1 MASHCF
7 ASVYML
13 TSVPQSDRITF
24 QPETHYQLNVTNRT
38 RYPLIVS
45 NDSNG
50 NPISRIEP
58 DCTWSQPGVK
68 VGQCFVIHDE
78 FDRLLMGF
86 HVTFVDR
93 NVLDNIADLELSGE
107 LGWMNV
113 SAPPSTCLDCFHFF
127 PALPWNR
134 IIVPFLLL
142 SCIAVM
148 CMNSFLPR
156 DSESC
161 CTRSG
166 VMMDVKVDVRNVIR
180 TDSYLCNTESEQQH
194 PWEYSIRVSSMNRS
208 SSFLTLEPVDPKYV
222 NNVTQLCRKTI
233 GDSSFGLHLYVYVI
247 WIFLCF
253 FMTHWPY
260 KQESCCDLLI
270 KLYVVTLLLFGA
282 VVSLCVVMDVRMIL
296 ASPPFLERSNQNVS
310 FSMNCSNQN
319 QSNATTCMY
328 DLIASQ
334 NNITQEGV
342 QVMTVTPPQDQRFTI
357 FGVVYVIMISVVLVC
372 HTLFLL
378 CYYLY
383 PFYVR
388 YQFRRPPPNYHGD
401 SRGPIRAEDSSY
413 EFQAMGYRG
422 PNLDYPM
429 DIPPCQPR
437 LRVVQEE
444 PEYPVPQYP
453 LPTHAPS
460 SQYVAPQYP
469 TPLPTAFERIHKER
483 LLNFKDM

>member
-1 MASHCF
+1 MASLCF
-7 ASVYML
+7 ASVHML
-13 TSVPQSDRITF
+13 TSVPQSNRVPF

-38 RYPLIVS
+38 RYPLIVL
-45 NDSNG
+45 NDSGG

-86 HVTFVDR
+86 HVTYVDR
-93 NVLDNIADLELSGE
+93 NVLDNTADLELSGE
-107 LGWMNV
+107 LGWLNV
-113 SAPPSTCLDCFHFF
+113 STPPSTHLNCYHFF

-142 SCIAVM
+142 SCVAVM

-166 VMMDVKVDVRNVIR
+166 VMMNVTDDVRNVIR
-180 TDSYLCNTESEQQH
+180 TDSYLCNTESEQQQH
-194 PWEYSIRVSSMNRS
+194 PWKYSIRVSSSMNR

-233 GDSSFGLHLYVYVI
+233 GDSSFTLHFFVYAI
-247 WIFLCF
+247 WIFLF
-253 FMTHWPY
+253 VFMTHWPY
-260 KQESCCDLLI
+260 KQKSCCDMLI
-270 KLYVVTLLLFGA
+270 KFYVVTLLLFGA
-282 VVSLCVVMDVRMIL
+282 VVSVCVVMDVRMIVARRPL
-296 ASPPFLERSNQNVS
+296 LERSNQNVS

-342 QVMTVTPPQDQRFTI
+342 QVMTVTAPRDQRFTI
-357 FGVVYVIMISVVLVC
+357 F
-372 HTLFLL
+372 
-378 CYYLY
+378 
-383 PFYVR
+383 
-388 YQFRRPPPNYHGD
+388 
-401 SRGPIRAEDSSY
+401 
-413 EFQAMGYRG
+413 
-422 PNLDYPM
+422 
-429 DIPPCQPR
+429 
-437 LRVVQEE
+437 
-444 PEYPVPQYP
+444 
-453 LPTHAPS
+453 
-460 SQYVAPQYP
+460 
-469 TPLPTAFERIHKER
+469 
-483 LLNFKDM
+483 